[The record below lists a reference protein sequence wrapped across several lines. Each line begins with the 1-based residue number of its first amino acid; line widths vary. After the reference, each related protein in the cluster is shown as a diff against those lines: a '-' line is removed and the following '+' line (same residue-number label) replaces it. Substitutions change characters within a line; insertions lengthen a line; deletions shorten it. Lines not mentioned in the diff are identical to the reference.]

1 MKKQHKNT
9 GMFRKF
15 LTAFA
20 FVLATGTLAYGQSG
34 AIKGKVTDK
43 ESGEPVPFANIIVEA
58 GGSQKGGATTN
69 YDGEYTIK
77 PLTPGK
83 YNVKATYVGYKPI
96 MIQGVE
102 VNSDAVRFLDIE
114 MQPTAQ
120 QLEEFTVV
128 DYKVPLIDKDQTS
141 SGETVT
147 SEEISKLPGRSATSV
162 VATVGGV
169 YSEDGEMGSIRGARE
184 EGTVTYIDGVKV
196 RGTSAVPKS
205 ALEQVSV
212 ITGGTPAKY
221 GDATGGIVNIT
232 TKGPSRNFGGGGEVV
247 TSQFLDNFG
256 YNLVGFNIQG
266 PILKT
271 KDTTR
276 STSLL
281 GFMLTGE
288 VSYQEDPR
296 PFSVDIY
303 KAKDE
308 TLNYLEENP
317 FRPTGTGFGAFYNAQ
332 YLRKGDLYKTND
344 KENSDRLSVN
354 LNTKID
360 VRTSETT
367 NLTFGGSVHYRTGYR
382 WSLANS
388 LLNADN
394 NGTFEDNTMRFYG
407 RFSQRFPTGKDSR
420 SLVKNVN
427 YTIQADYSVYTQT
440 VQDGDHQ
447 ENLFDYGHVGKFKT
461 YKTKSYELG
470 QDTALGYED
479 VWIHNGFRDTLVT
492 FQPGQANEKV
502 AAYTS
507 SYYDLYDLNSGF
519 YDNKA
524 TIQQG
529 QGLLNGETPNSVYG
543 LYTNLG
549 TPFNQYYKVNN
560 QQFSI
565 NANGSADIGDH
576 EIKFGLQ
583 YEQRSDRY
591 IAYNPSGL
599 WTLMRQMANKHIQ
612 QLDLANPK
620 PVYDANGVFQDTVNY
635 NRLYDGANQ
644 SAFDA
649 AVREKMGKPVDGLDW
664 IDVDNLDPD
673 FYSIDMFSADE
684 LLNGGNQYVNYY
696 GYDYKGDIYDTK
708 PSFEDFFT
716 SVDEDGNPNRP
727 IPAFEPI
734 YMAGYVQDKFAFD
747 DLIFNIGVRVDR
759 FDANQKVLKDPYLLQ
774 EAKTVS
780 EVDNLGDHPGN
791 IGGDYVVYV
800 DDYTN
805 PNAIQG
811 YRDGSTW
818 YNSQGV
824 EIQDPTAIESST
836 GINPYLVNPDQDRLS
851 ANAFEDYEPQ
861 INVMPRISFSFP
873 ISDEALFFAH
883 YDVLT
888 KRPTT
893 GNRMNILDYYFIE
906 SRGQSRLNNPNLKP
920 ERTTDYEVGF
930 QQKLNSSSSLKFASY
945 YREMRNMVQTTAFTG
960 AYPNNYISYSNIDF
974 GTVKGIT
981 ISYDLRRTENLRF
994 RANYTLQ
1001 FANGTGSAA
1010 TTSYSLIASGQ
1021 PNLRTT
1027 NPLEFDRRH
1036 QVKFVTDYR
1045 FKGGTDYSGPTI
1057 SRTVT
1062 GEDGEKRVKTTRI
1075 LENTGINLTFNGGS
1089 GKPYTKHS
1097 NVYSA
1102 ILGGGG
1108 NEVIEG
1114 SINGSRLPWSFTVD
1128 ARIDR
1133 DIVLNREKKRFLNV
1147 YLQVLNVLNS
1157 QNVLNVYN
1165 ATGNP
1170 DDDGFLSAA
1179 EFQQQIQSQN
1189 DPQSFRQL
1197 YSIRMNS
1204 PYNYSLPRRIRLGV
1218 SFNF

>member
-15 LTAFA
+15 LTIFA

-34 AIKGKVTDK
+34 ALKGKVTDK
-43 ESGEPVPFANIIVEA
+43 ETGEPVPFANIIVES
-58 GGSQKGGATTN
+58 GGSQKGGTTTD
-69 YDGEYTIK
+69 YDGKYTIK
-77 PLTPGK
+77 PLEPGE
-83 YNVKATYVGYKPI
+83 YDVKATYVGFKPLQI
-96 MIQGVE
+96 NGVE
-102 VNSDAVRFLDIE
+102 INSDKVRFLDIE
-114 MQPTAQ
+114 MQPTSQ
-120 QLEEFTVV
+120 ELEEFTVV
-128 DYKVPLIDKDQTS
+128 DYKVPLINKDQTS

-147 SEEISKLPGRSATSV
+147 SDDIDKLPGRSATSV

-169 YSEDGEMGSIRGARE
+169 FSEDGEMGSIRGARE
-184 EGTVTYIDGVKV
+184 GGTVTYVDGMKV
-196 RGTSAVPKS
+196 RGSSSVPKS

-232 TKGPSRNFGGGGEVV
+232 TKGPSREFGAGGEVV

-256 YNLVGFNIQG
+256 YNLVGFNVQG
-266 PILKT
+266 PLLKSG
-271 KDTTR
+271 DTTK
-276 STSLL
+276 STAIL
-281 GFMLTGE
+281 GFMLNGE
-288 VSYQEDPR
+288 VSYEEDPR

-308 TLNYLEENP
+308 TMDYLEDNP
-317 FRPTGTGFGAFYNAQ
+317 FRPTGTGFGAFYNAE
-332 YLRKGDLYKTND
+332 YLRKDDFYTTNN
-344 KENSDRLSVN
+344 KENSERFSVN
-354 LNTKID
+354 LNTKFD
-360 VRTSETT
+360 VKTSENT
-367 NLTFGGSVHYRTGYR
+367 NLTFGGSIDYRNGYR
-382 WSLANS
+382 WSLSNS
-388 LLNADN
+388 LLNASN
-394 NGTFEDNTMRFYG
+394 NGTFESNTMRFFG
-407 RFSQRFPTGKDSR
+407 RFSQSFPADKESR

-427 YTIQADYSVYTQT
+427 YSIQADYSINTQK

-447 ENLFDYGHVGKFKT
+447 DNLFEYGYVGKYETFKS
-461 YKTKSYELG
+461 KSYELG
-470 QDTALGYED
+470 QDTVLGFND

-492 FQPGQANEKV
+492 FQPGDANEKV

-507 SYYDLYDLNSGF
+507 SYYDLYDLNSG
-519 YDNKA
+519 YYNNKE

-529 QGLLNGETPNSVYG
+529 EGLLNGETPNSVYG

-549 TPFNQYYKVNN
+549 TPYNQYNKADNR
-560 QQFSI
+560 QLSI

-583 YEQRSDRY
+583 YEQRSDHY

-612 QLDLANPK
+612 QLDKANPQ

-635 NRLYDGANQ
+635 NRLYDGENQ

-649 AVREKMGKPVDGLDW
+649 AVREKLGKPVDGLDW
-664 IDVDNLDPD
+664 IDVDNIDPD

-696 GYDYKGDIYDTK
+696 GYDYKGEKHDTK

-716 SVDEDGNPNRP
+716 AVDEEGNPSRP

-734 YMAGYVQDKFAFD
+734 YMAGYVQDKFSFD
-747 DLIFNIGVRVDR
+747 DLIFNVGVRVDR
-759 FDANQKVLKDPYLLQ
+759 FDANQKVLNDPYLLQ
-774 EAKTVS
+774 PAKTVN
-780 EVDNLGDHPGN
+780 EVDNLGEHPDNMGD
-791 IGGDYVVYV
+791 DYVVYV
-800 DDYTN
+800 DDYNN
-805 PNAIQG
+805 PSAIQG
-811 YRDGSTW
+811 YRDESTW
-818 YNSQGV
+818 YNSRGQ
-824 EIQDPTAIESST
+824 EIEDPAAIETAT
-836 GINPYLVNPDQDRLS
+836 GINPYLVNPDEDRLS
-851 ANAFEDYEPQ
+851 PDAFEDYEPQ

-888 KRPTT
+888 KRPSS
-893 GNRMNILDYYFIE
+893 GNRMDILDYYFID
-906 SRGQSRLNNPNLKP
+906 SRGQDVLNNPNLKP

-930 QQKLNSSSSLKFASY
+930 QQKLSNSSSIKFASY
-945 YREMRNMVQTTAFTG
+945 YREMRNMVQSKAFTG
-960 AYPNNYISYSNIDF
+960 AYPNDYISYSNVDF
-974 GTVKGIT
+974 GTVKGLT
-981 ISYDLRRTENLRF
+981 ISYDLRRSENLRF

-1045 FKGGTDYSGPTI
+1045 FRGGADYDGPTI

-1075 LENTGINLTFNGGS
+1075 LENTGINFTFNGGS

-1102 ILGGGG
+1102 LLGGG
-1108 NEVIEG
+1108 NEIIEG
-1114 SINGSRLPWSFTVD
+1114 SINGSRLPWSFTID
-1128 ARIDR
+1128 ARIDKN
-1133 DIVLNREKKRFLNV
+1133 IVLNKEKKRFLNV

-1170 DDDGFLSAA
+1170 DDDGFLTAP

-1189 DPQSFRQL
+1189 DPESFREL
-1197 YSIRMNS
+1197 YSLRMND
-1204 PYNYSLPRRIRLGV
+1204 PYNYSRPRRIRLGV